1 MQNERGIAMGNER
14 LENLAKKLRFNGYEV
29 AEIINYE
36 IKNASMDFFNWI
48 DEIVKLWL
56 EKSNFNYMIP
66 PNLAGIVKMFLK

>member
-29 AEIINYE
+29 AEIIYYE

-48 DEIVKLWL
+48 DEIVK
-56 EKSNFNYMIP
+56 
-66 PNLAGIVKMFLK
+66 